1 MLIVCRTKA
10 PRRGLTV
17 TGSQH
22 HRTRRVAMHEQTG
35 HRRRPMP
42 LWLAMAD
49 MHSAVETESEVKK
62 CSLTA
67 IGKVSTPASRIQEKT
82 PKNTSTLPKYAEA
95 IQECMMLYWKNP
107 ERYVVNLS
115 TADPCRESVFDHV
128 APKYGLAPKTLF
140 NRYNDE
146 LDSELKA
153 RLAKRGRERRRNQ

>member
-42 LWLAMAD
+42 LWLAMAE

-67 IGKVSTPASRIQEKT
+67 IGKVSTPASRIQEYIIV
-82 PKNTSTLPKYAEA
+82 L
-95 IQECMMLYWKNP
+95 
-107 ERYVVNLS
+107 
-115 TADPCRESVFDHV
+115 
-128 APKYGLAPKTLF
+128 LF
-140 NRYNDE
+140 FE
-146 LDSELKA
+146 IVHCPVP
-153 RLAKRGRERRRNQ
+153 QV